1 MLQIPTTRP
10 KSPKLGRRK
19 SSSDATGGE
28 TGPRVTKP
36 KDLSSSSSTLKKP
49 ITKSQEKTG
58 KAKERKKEGKK
69 EEVEKRRE
77 EAKAS
82 SVAAKSEEKKGDE
95 ELTAKPEDM
104 EPNSNSI
111 HVKAEIMMTSEVAV
125 GG

>member
-36 KDLSSSSSTLKKP
+36 KDLSSSSSSTLKKP
-49 ITKSQEKTG
+49 ITKSQEKTW
-58 KAKERKKEGKK
+58 KAKERKNEGKK

-77 EAKAS
+77 EEKAS
-82 SVAAKSEEKKGDE
+82 PVA
-95 ELTAKPEDM
+95 AKPEDM
-104 EPNSNSI
+104 EPNSNSL
-111 HVKAEIMMTSEVAV
+111 HVKAEIMASEVAV

>member
-77 EAKAS
+77 EEKAS
-82 SVAAKSEEKKGDE
+82 PVA
-95 ELTAKPEDM
+95 AKPEDM
-104 EPNSNSI
+104 EPNSNSL
-111 HVKAEIMMTSEVAV
+111 HVKAEIMASEVAV